1 MIKQGSG
8 SAGRNA
14 GTAPSAGTRGPAPKR
29 AANGGGRRPPGS
41 PTGRPVARGRSPRRR
56 SGRQRVV
63 IAIGC
68 VLTLLTLG
76 VAGAFAWGTAQLNNI
91 DRVDV
96 NLHAA
101 GLDQPQNFL
110 IVGSDTRDLTKGGS
124 DAGGIFGQDAPAGQR
139 SDTLMVARL
148 DSNSGAVELL
158 SIPRDLWV
166 EKADKDHQRINAA
179 YNDGPQS
186 LIDSVER
193 NLGIPINHFVE
204 LNFDGFKGVVDVI
217 GGVPMYF
224 DKPLRDG
231 NTGLN
236 ITTTGCQVLDPT
248 QALAYARSRYLEYNN
263 GKRWVSDPTGDLGR
277 ISRQQ
282 VFIRRAMAKVS
293 TLGIGDINTL
303 RRLVGVGVDAVKID
317 SALSTQDMIDLA
329 RKFSGFS
336 SQQLVTHRLPTTDHK
351 TDGGAEVELLD
362 TAAAEPMLQIFRG
375 NTAMVA
381 PETTTTTIVA
391 ANVTVDV
398 INGTN
403 TKGLARTD
411 AAVLATHGF
420 LIGEVGNTATT
431 GTTVIRFGPSMQGS
445 AELVAGTMTP
455 APKLE
460 PDPNL
465 VTGHVQLIIGVDA
478 GTVATG
484 SAVPATTKPATKG
497 STKSGTPKPPVTTTP
512 TPSTTAPGDTVG
524 EPAAVG
530 FAPGDPPPGVVC
542 G

>member
-1 MIKQGSG
+1 M
-8 SAGRNA
+8 
-14 GTAPSAGTRGPAPKR
+14 
-29 AANGGGRRPPGS
+29 
-41 PTGRPVARGRSPRRR
+41 
-56 SGRQRVV
+56 

-139 SDTLMVARL
+139 SDTLMIARL

-179 YNDGPQS
+179 YNDGPQA

-193 NLGIPINHFVE
+193 NLGIQINHFVE

-236 ITTTGCQVLDPT
+236 ITTTGCQTLDPT

-303 RRLVGVGVDAVKID
+303 RRLVGVGVNAVKID
-317 SALSTQDMIDLA
+317 SALSVQDMIDLA

-336 SQQLVTHRLPTTDHK
+336 SQQLVTHRLPTTNHT
-351 TDGGAEVELLD
+351 TDGGAQVELLD
-362 TAAAEPMLQIFRG
+362 TAAAQPMLNIFKG
-375 NTAMVA
+375 ETTMVA
-381 PETTTTTIVA
+381 PSTTTTTIVP

-411 AAVLATHGF
+411 SAALATHGF
-420 LIGEVGNTATT
+420 QIGQVGNTATT
-431 GTTVIRFGPSMQGS
+431 TNTVIRFGPGMQGS
-445 AELVAGTMTP
+445 AELVAATMSP
-455 APKLE
+455 SPKLE

-465 VTGHVQLIIGVDA
+465 VSGRIELLIGVDA
-478 GTVATG
+478 GTVSTG
-484 SAVPATTKPATKG
+484 TAGPPAPKT
-497 STKSGTPKPPVTTTP
+497 TKSGTLKTPTSTTP
-512 TPSTTAPGDTVG
+512 SSTDPGATAG